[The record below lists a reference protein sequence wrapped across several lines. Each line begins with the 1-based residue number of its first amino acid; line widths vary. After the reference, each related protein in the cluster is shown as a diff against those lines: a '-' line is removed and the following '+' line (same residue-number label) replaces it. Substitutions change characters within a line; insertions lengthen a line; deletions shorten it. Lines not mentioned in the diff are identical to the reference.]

1 MAAPVPTGG
10 PALAAA
16 LCGAFVQAC
25 RLDVLVR
32 KPGNVSV
39 HSAGHGMQAQQ
50 FIDSAQ
56 AAAVG
61 LCMPGATVG
70 ERIEAAVDASWQ
82 AAGCNTNLGI
92 VLLCAPLLAAAE
104 RVGMNAG
111 VAPLRQAVAQV
122 LDGLTVADAA
132 AAFRAIAR
140 ANPGGLGRADAQDV
154 HAAPTVTLR
163 QAMALAADRD
173 SLARQYR
180 DGFADLFEHALP
192 AFEAARA
199 GGHAATTA
207 AGVHRVFLVFLAGW
221 PDSHIVRK
229 HGEALA
235 HSVMAAAQPWARRAA
250 ALEAVGQDPQWADW
264 DDRLKQQAL
273 NPGSSADLTVAT
285 LLLAALLGQP
295 LAEGG

>member
-1 MAAPVPTGG
+1 
-10 PALAAA
+10 
-16 LCGAFVQAC
+16 
-25 RLDVLVR
+25 
-32 KPGNVSV
+32 
-39 HSAGHGMQAQQ
+39 
-50 FIDSAQ
+50 
-56 AAAVG
+56 
-61 LCMPGATVG
+61 
-70 ERIEAAVDASWQ
+70 VDASWQ